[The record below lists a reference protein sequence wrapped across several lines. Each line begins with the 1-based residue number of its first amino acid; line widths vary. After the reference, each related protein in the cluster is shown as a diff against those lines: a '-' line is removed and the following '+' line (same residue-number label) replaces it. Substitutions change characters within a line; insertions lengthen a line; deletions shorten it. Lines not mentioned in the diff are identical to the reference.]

1 MQLPSPLVNG
11 WVEEKRNPSDSTRC
25 RAEEGSGLEGL
36 DGEQEGSGLEGLDG
50 EQECSVETGLLGD
63 GLEDAGGLRGDDL
76 EAELLDEKRDK
87 TDIPAEANRAV
98 VSREG
103 QPDFSTFCRLAS
115 LSSSPPIEAFA
126 LDSTWIKDSSDCGT
140 GLCLLLLHFC
150 FCVLPQTCRT
160 HCDLHGCTQFKS
172 TLHRSWHNI

>member
-1 MQLPSPLVNG
+1 MQLPSPLVDG
-11 WVEEKRNPSDSTRC
+11 LVEEKRNPSDSTRC
-25 RAEEGSGLEGL
+25 RAE
-36 DGEQEGSGLEGLDG
+36 EGSGLEGLDG

-103 QPDFSTFCRLAS
+103 PPDFSTFCRLAS
-115 LSSSPPIEAFA
+115 LSSSPPIEANGASFA

-140 GLCLLLLHFC
+140 GLCLFLLPFC
-150 FCVLPQTCRT
+150 FCAPFLVGLLVFTCAGALSVET
-160 HCDLHGCTQFKS
+160 T
-172 TLHRSWHNI
+172 